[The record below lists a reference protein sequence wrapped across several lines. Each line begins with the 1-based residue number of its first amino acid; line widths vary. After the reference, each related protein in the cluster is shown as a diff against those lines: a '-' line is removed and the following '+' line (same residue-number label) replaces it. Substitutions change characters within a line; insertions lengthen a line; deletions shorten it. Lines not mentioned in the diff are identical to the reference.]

1 MMCEDDDILMI
12 HYIASIQ
19 VLITYLIHINHS
31 SLIINAERMC
41 WAALLSLFLWIAII
55 QEIINHPS
63 AAAFSTKTD
72 VASSRM
78 RCRIRRASS
87 LHESIMEGIKKDTIS
102 KQKQQLVAEF
112 VSKVETA
119 IQEQTFA
126 SLTLRGVKKT
136 KSKNPEDAAALRGSI
151 RHVQGRLIQVK
162 NAHVMLQLTLK
173 YHGATDICKNI
184 AISEIVDALPQ
195 LILDPMASEWG
206 IDAVQA
212 KPIQGAEL
220 KTLTNAFDLQL
231 QNNKPKLVKRKA
243 ANASSD
249 ASPAAHDREKNVPL
263 SRKADF
269 LQALGLS
276 NFDGKPKP
284 GMKSKLSQCQKF
296 VEIVGGLVNK
306 MDDSTSKP
314 ISVIDMGCGRGRS
327 PLLCWNAIVI

>member
-1 MMCEDDDILMI
+1 M
-12 HYIASIQ
+12 
-19 VLITYLIHINHS
+19 HINHS
-31 SLIINAERMC
+31 SSIINSERMYR
-41 WAALLSLFLWIAII
+41 AAFLSLFLWIAII

-78 RCRIRRASS
+78 RCRIRRASP
-87 LHESIMEGIKKDTIS
+87 LHESIINGINKDTIS
-102 KQKQQLVAEF
+102 TRKQQVVAEF
-112 VSKVETA
+112 VSEVETA

-151 RHVQGRLIQVK
+151 RQVQGRLIQVK

-243 ANASSD
+243 ANTASDASSD

-263 SRKADF
+263 SRRADF
-269 LQALGLS
+269 LQALGLTDV
-276 NFDGKPKP
+276 DGKPRA

-327 PLLCWNAIVI
+327 PLLC